1 MKSRSIPTHH
11 PRHARRRSLR
21 LPFGAQRFSAVLEG
35 IEGGFAISASIV
47 AGLFFSGMSRHIL
60 ITTVVVSIL
69 VNGFNTAA
77 VKYSSEHFLDELDG
91 REKRSPFRHYFIPSL
106 IEFCIYLSVGL
117 VTILPLLLVG
127 DLFYAVMIL
136 IAVTIS
142 ILFVAG
148 WWRGKSV
155 RLHPLKDA
163 LETCLL
169 GAAIITTGAVAG
181 WLLYGF

>member
-1 MKSRSIPTHH
+1 MKSRATTPH
-11 PRHARRRSLR
+11 RRRIRRRNLR
-21 LPFGAQRFSAVLEG
+21 VPFGAQRFSAILEG

-60 ITTVVVSIL
+60 TITVIVSIL
-69 VNGFNTAA
+69 VNGFNTAT

-91 REKRSPFRHYFIPSL
+91 HEKRSPFRHYFIPSL
-106 IEFCIYLSVGL
+106 IEFCIYLSVGAI
-117 VTILPLLLVG
+117 TIMPLLLID

-136 IAVTIS
+136 ITLTIG
-142 ILFVAG
+142 ILFTVG
-148 WWRGKSV
+148 WWRGRSV

-163 LETCLL
+163 VETCLL
-169 GAAIITTGAVAG
+169 GTAIITAGAIAG